1 MSKLVQLKDLKDLK
15 ILDIK
20 QFENNEPDRKDFEN
34 KYLKIFYFILNEGIL
49 NTFRKY
55 LGHKYKQ
62 QRQQRYLTFLIV
74 EINEKKYINIS
85 TQYQSNSSEFII
97 DNLFY
102 PFSDIDF
109 RKIEDNLDY
118 FLINFNQFVQNDNYE
133 LFNLDISHSISL
145 EMTQQSFETSD
156 TSFNKGLFIYGLG
169 GYVKIF
175 VIHHFRKITKLACV
189 DFNSR
194 TTNEFQKKYEFKF
207 GFLTPYN
214 SFPLLKSVKHPIVI
228 IATYHSDHS
237 SLAYEVFKIN
247 SNATIFIEKPPTV
260 TLEDL
265 DKLIELYNSKANI
278 EIGFN
283 RRFIN
288 FSKYVHDKIQ
298 NNIVIITCT
307 IKEVVINHNHWYLW
321 NNQGTRI
328 TSNVVHWFDL
338 ANWWIQSKPIEINV
352 LGSQKDQETSGISVL
367 YENGSILNISAS
379 DKGNSLRGVQEKIE
393 IRFGNETIFI
403 DDFTSL
409 THIKGN
415 GVKIKKRN
423 LMRKKG
429 HSAMYKNFLQIINEK
444 QISDYSVHD
453 LINTSVVT
461 YYASQMVVKNIRNM
475 NVEKDV
481 DKYKSKVIS

>member
-1 MSKLVQLKDLKDLK
+1 MSKLVQLNNLKGYK

-20 QFENNEPDRKDFEN
+20 LFENNEPDRKDFEN
-34 KYLKIFYFILNEGIL
+34 KYLKIFYFIINEGIL
-49 NTFRKY
+49 TTVRKY
-55 LGHKYKQ
+55 LGHKDKQ
-62 QRQQRYLTFLIV
+62 QRHQKYLTFLVV

-85 TQYQSNSSEFII
+85 TQYQSNSAEFII
-97 DNLFY
+97 NNVFY

-109 RKIEDNLDY
+109 EKIEDNLDY
-118 FLINFNQFVQNDNYE
+118 FLINFNQFVQNEKYE
-133 LFNLDISHSISL
+133 IFNLDTSRSISL
-145 EMTQQSFETSD
+145 EMTEQSFETSD
-156 TSFNKGLFIYGLG
+156 TSIDKGLFIYGLG
-169 GYVKIF
+169 NYVKTF
-175 VIHHFRKITKLACV
+175 VIHHFRSLNKLACI

-194 TTNEFQKKYEFKF
+194 TTNEFQKKYGFKY
-207 GFLTPYN
+207 GFLTPHN
-214 SFPLLKSVKHPIVI
+214 SFPFLKSVKNPIVI
-228 IATYHSDHS
+228 IATYHSDHA
-237 SLAYEVFKIN
+237 SLAHEVFKIN

-260 TLEDL
+260 TLDDL
-265 DKLIELYNSKANI
+265 DKLIELYNNKANV

-283 RRFIN
+283 RRHIN
-288 FSKYVHDKIQ
+288 FSKYVQEKIK

-338 ANWWIQSKPIEINV
+338 ANWWIKSKPIEINV
-352 LGSQKDQETSGISVL
+352 LGSPKDQETSGISVL

-409 THIKGN
+409 TYIKEN
-415 GVKIKKRN
+415 GVKTKKRN
-423 LMRKKG
+423 RIRKKG
-429 HSAMYKNFLQIINEK
+429 HNAMYKNFLKIINGK
-444 QISDYSVHD
+444 KTSDYSVHD

-461 YYASQMVVKNIRNM
+461 YHASQMVVKNIRNK
-475 NVEKDV
+475 NIENEV
-481 DKYKSKVIS
+481 DKYERKVIG